1 MTARVR
7 RIFVVDDHPD
17 SAGTLAD
24 LLELLGH
31 EVRYVT
37 DARQALAEAR
47 RFKPD
52 MALVDLAM
60 PHLDGC
66 ALARLFRGDAALCG
80 VCLVALTAFDDP
92 KHRQMTREAGFDA
105 HIKKPAEPA
114 LLKSIIAQFE
124 T

>member
-1 MTARVR
+1 MTARRR
-7 RIFVVDDHPD
+7 RILVVDDHPD

-24 LLELLGH
+24 LLDLLGH

-37 DARQALAEAR
+37 DPREALAEAK

-52 MALVDLAM
+52 MALLDLAM

-66 ALARLFRGDAALCG
+66 AVARLFRGDAELAS
-80 VCLVALTAFDDP
+80 VCLVALTAFDDG

-124 T
+124 N

>member
-1 MTARVR
+1 MSERRR

-24 LLELLGH
+24 LLQMLGH

-37 DARQALAEAR
+37 DPRQALAEAR

-52 MALVDLAM
+52 IALLDLAM

-66 ALARLFRGDAALCG
+66 AVARLFRGDAELSAM
-80 VCLVALTAFDDP
+80 CLVALTAFDDTRYR
-92 KHRQMTREAGFDA
+92 KMTREAGFDA
-105 HIKKPAEPA
+105 HIQKPAEPA